1 MTNLMQSVKDN
12 LAFLGVCL
20 VIVVAIFVV
29 AGLTEK
35 ALRQKNSMARTN
47 SPARRVALVGVFSAI
62 AAVLMLFE
70 LPLWFAPSFYEL
82 DFSEIPVLIC
92 AFAMGP
98 VAGVA
103 TELCKVLLKLVL
115 KGTTTAFVGDF
126 ANFVV
131 GCSLII
137 PASAVYSFKK
147 TKKSAI
153 IACIVGTLVMTV
165 FGTAFNAVYL
175 LPAFSKFYGM
185 PMDAILAMGTEVN
198 PLAKEGSIV
207 SFVVACVAPM
217 NLIKG
222 TLVSVVTLLIYKPLS
237 PIIKTGHKA

>member
-153 IACIVGTLVMTV
+153 IACIVGTLFMTV

>member
-1 MTNLMQSVKDN
+1 MQNLIQSIKEN
-12 LAFLGVCL
+12 LTFLLVCL
-20 VIVVAIFVV
+20 LIVVVIFVV
-29 AGLTEK
+29 ASVTEK
-35 ALRQKNSMARTN
+35 GLRKKNSMPRTN

-103 TELCKVLLKLVL
+103 AELCKVLLKLVL

-131 GCSLII
+131 GCSLVL
-137 PASAVYSFKK
+137 PASIAYYAKKSKK
-147 TKKSAI
+147 TAI
-153 IACIVGTLVMTV
+153 LGLVLGTAVMTV
-165 FGTAFNAVYL
+165 FGSGFNALYL
-175 LPAFSKFYGM
+175 LPKFSELFGM
-185 PMDAILAMGTEVN
+185 PMDAIISMGTAVN
-198 PLAKEGSIV
+198 RSIHSV
-207 SFVVACVAPM
+207 W
-217 NLIKG
+217 
-222 TLVSVVTLLIYKPLS
+222 TLVFFAVVPFNILKGFLVSAVTMLLYKHIS
-237 PIIKTGHKA
+237 PILKKH

>member
-1 MTNLMQSVKDN
+1 MPNLIQSIKDN
-12 LAFLGVCL
+12 LTFLLVCL
-20 VIVVAIFVV
+20 LIVVAIFVV
-29 AGLTEK
+29 ASVTEK
-35 ALRQKNSMARTN
+35 ALRKKNSMPRTN

-82 DFSEIPVLIC
+82 DFSEIPVMIC

-131 GCSLII
+131 GCSLVLPVSI
-137 PASAVYSFKK
+137 AYYAKKSKK
-147 TKKSAI
+147 TAI
-153 IACIVGTLVMTV
+153 LGLILGTAVMTV
-165 FGTAFNAVYL
+165 FGSGFNALYL
-175 LPAFSKFYGM
+175 LPKFSELFGM
-185 PMDAILAMGTEVN
+185 PMDAIISMGTAVN
-198 PLAKEGSIV
+198 SSIHSV
-207 SFVVACVAPM
+207 W
-217 NLIKG
+217 
-222 TLVSVVTLLIYKPLS
+222 TLVFFAVVPFNILKGLLVSAVTMLLYKHIS
-237 PIIKTGHKA
+237 PILKKH

>member
-1 MTNLMQSVKDN
+1 MSNLMQSVKDN
-12 LAFLGVCL
+12 VAFLGVCL
-20 VIVVAIFVV
+20 LIVVAIFVV
-29 AGLTEK
+29 ASVTEK
-35 ALRQKNSMARTN
+35 ALRKKNSMPRTN
-47 SPARRVALVGVFSAI
+47 SPARRVALVSVFSAI

-131 GCSLII
+131 GCSLVL
-137 PASAVYSFKK
+137 PASIVYYIRKNKK
-147 TKKSAI
+147 MAI
-153 IACIVGTLVMTV
+153 GGLALGTLIMTI
-165 FGTAFNAVYL
+165 FGSGFNALYL
-175 LPAFSKFYGM
+175 LPKFSELFGM
-185 PMDAILAMGTEVN
+185 PMDAIIGMGTAIN
-198 PLAKEGSIV
+198 SSIHSV
-207 SFVVACVAPM
+207 W
-217 NLIKG
+217 
-222 TLVSVVTLLIYKPLS
+222 TLVFFAVVPFNILKGVVVSAITMLLYKHIS
-237 PIIKTGHKA
+237 PILKKH

>member
-1 MTNLMQSVKDN
+1 MPNLIQSIKDN
-12 LAFLGVCL
+12 LTFLLVCL
-20 VIVVAIFVV
+20 LIVVAIFVV
-29 AGLTEK
+29 ASVTEK
-35 ALRQKNSMARTN
+35 ALRKKNSMPRTN

-82 DFSEIPVLIC
+82 DFSEIPVMIC

-131 GCSLII
+131 GCSLVL
-137 PASAVYSFKK
+137 PASIAYYAKKSKK
-147 TKKSAI
+147 TAI
-153 IACIVGTLVMTV
+153 LGLILGTAVMTV
-165 FGTAFNAVYL
+165 FGSGFNALYL
-175 LPAFSKFYGM
+175 LPKFSELFGM
-185 PMDAILAMGTEVN
+185 PMDAIISMGPAVN
-198 PLAKEGSIV
+198 SSIHSV
-207 SFVVACVAPM
+207 W
-217 NLIKG
+217 
-222 TLVSVVTLLIYKPLS
+222 TLVFFAVVPFNILKGLLVSAVTMLLYKHIS
-237 PIIKTGHKA
+237 PILKKH